1 MEYPK
6 LHSNKVRVPSLPS
19 RDGFITRPA
28 L

>member
-6 LHSNKVRVPSLPS
+6 LHSNKVRVPS
-19 RDGFITRPA
+19 RDDFVTRPA

>member
-6 LHSNKVRVPSLPS
+6 MHSNKVRVPS
-19 RDGFITRPA
+19 RDDFITRPA

>member
-6 LHSNKVRVPSLPS
+6 LHSNKVRVPS
-19 RDGFITRPA
+19 RDDFITRPA